1 MKVGDLVRFRIQPD
15 FAVGV
20 IVEIK
25 NGAEYGWPEVWDWH
39 GVGVLWAGLDGKV
52 HWEKE
57 NSIIVVNPS

>member
-25 NGAEYGWPEVWDWH
+25 NGAEYGWH

>member
-25 NGAEYGWPEVWDWH
+25 NGAEYYSAAEYGWH

-57 NSIIVVNPS
+57 NSIKVVNPS